1 MTRSTATILIR
12 CREVCRKNKDFNLM
26 KPYNFMWLP
35 RRHSPHRALCPN
47 GVPGSAGEA
56 AGAAAPGLGRIEAW
70 KVPLFSLLPAMA
82 GGKHGPGMLKF
93 GHVKEL

>member
-1 MTRSTATILIR
+1 
-12 CREVCRKNKDFNLM
+12 M

-35 RRHSPHRALCPN
+35 RRHSPHRALDPN

-93 GHVKEL
+93 GHVKELYMDPHVPGTGEGAGRLGKPPD